1 MNGAPVMLP
10 ADPAYRRRVLLVAT
24 AGVLIAAALLLA
36 VTQWGLPMVV
46 AYLRRSGEDGMRRV
60 KVVAVL
66 AQLIPLVACFFM
78 FRLGQRIV
86 KTAQLPAPGM
96 RVIYDTP
103 VVRGRR
109 ARQYGTAIIV
119 LSIVIAL
126 LVVALAVMFA
136 RL

>member
-1 MNGAPVMLP
+1 MNSARVMLP
-10 ADPAYRRRVLLVAT
+10 ADPAYRRRVFLVAT
-24 AGVLIAAALLLA
+24 VGVLIAAALLLW
-36 VTQWGLPMVV
+36 VTQWGLPMLV

-60 KVVAVL
+60 KVAAVL
-66 AQLIPLVACFFM
+66 SQLIPLVACFYM
-78 FRLGQRIV
+78 FRLGLRIQ
-86 KTAQLPAPGM
+86 KSAQLPAPGT

-103 VVRGRR
+103 VVQGRR

-126 LVVALAVMFA
+126 LVVALAVLFA

>member
-1 MNGAPVMLP
+1 MSGAQVMLP
-10 ADPAYRRRVLLVAT
+10 ADPAYRRRVLLAAT
-24 AGVLIAAALLLA
+24 VGVLIAAALLLA
-36 VTQWGLPMVV
+36 VTQWGLPMLV

-66 AQLIPLVACFFM
+66 AQIVPLVACFFM
-78 FRLGQRIV
+78 FRLGQRIRES
-86 KTAQLPAPGM
+86 AQLPAPGT

-103 VVRGRR
+103 IVRGRR
-109 ARQYGTAIIV
+109 ARQYGTAIIG

-126 LVVALAVMFA
+126 LVVALAVVFA

>member
-1 MNGAPVMLP
+1 MNTAPVVLP
-10 ADPAYRRRVLLVAT
+10 ADPAYRRRVFLVGAV
-24 AGVLIAAALLLA
+24 GVLIAAALLVA
-36 VTQWGLPMVV
+36 VTQWGLPMLV
-46 AYLRRSGEDGMRRV
+46 AYLRRSGEDGMRRM

-78 FRLGQRIV
+78 FRLGQRIR
-86 KTAQLPAPGM
+86 KSAQLPAPGT
-96 RVIYDTP
+96 RVIYDTR
-103 VVRGRR
+103 VVRGHR

-126 LVVALAVMFA
+126 LVVALAVMFT

>member
-1 MNGAPVMLP
+1 MSGAQVMLP
-10 ADPAYRRRVLLVAT
+10 ADPAYRRRVLLVA
-24 AGVLIAAALLLA
+24 AVGVLIAAALLLA
-36 VTQWGLPMVV
+36 VTQWGLPMLV

-66 AQLIPLVACFFM
+66 AQLVPLVACFFM

-86 KTAQLPAPGM
+86 KTAQLPAPGT

-103 VVRGRR
+103 IVRGRR
-109 ARQYGTAIIV
+109 ARQYGTAIIG

-126 LVVALAVMFA
+126 LVVALAVVFA